1 MTHDAAGPSAAS
13 LGCAG
18 LNHKGTQMRI
28 VGFEEFCSLPEGT
41 VFSYWE
47 PCQASGLYRR
57 GEVISFDGA
66 PRDFYEASLKAKSC
80 NGEPPV
86 VDLIE
91 SRWGLFE
98 YEQQFLVYDKDDIA
112 VIAEGLGIARA
123 EHAESGATRHER

>member
-1 MTHDAAGPSAAS
+1 
-13 LGCAG
+13 
-18 LNHKGTQMRI
+18 MRI

-57 GEVISFDGA
+57 GEVISFDGG
-66 PRDFYEASLKAKSC
+66 PRDFYEASLKAESY

-86 VDLIE
+86 VGLIE

-98 YEQQFLVYDKDDIA
+98 YDQQFLVYDKDDIA
-112 VIAEGLGIARA
+112 VIAEGLGITRA
-123 EHAESGATRHER
+123 ERRRSAARDLGRTTPPDFIASPLHRLVRCDT